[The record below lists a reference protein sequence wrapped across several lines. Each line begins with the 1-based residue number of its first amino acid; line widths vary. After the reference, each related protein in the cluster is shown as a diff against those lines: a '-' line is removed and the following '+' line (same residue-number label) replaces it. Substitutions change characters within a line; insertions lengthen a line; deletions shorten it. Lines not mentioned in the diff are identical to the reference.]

1 MLHFLTIAEYYEGF
15 GTKMNQLLLQVVNRL
30 PEPLMR
36 KFVKSYVDIQVKR
49 HVSLVVNGM
58 ENLNSDFKR
67 PYIFVCNHL
76 SNSDG
81 LVLNKVLEKEKIIFI
96 AGKKLE
102 ANSLT
107 NLGFKI
113 VRSIPITPNS
123 PDKDAIRKVLSA
135 VKEGNSILIF
145 PEGTRSRTSK
155 MLEGKK
161 GVLLFAK
168 LTNAPIV
175 PIGICGTEKFLPIN
189 KEMGKEA
196 FCDANITINIGKAF
210 NLPEKDVEETKDN
223 WETNCLNHIMT
234 GIAALLPNEYRGFYE
249 EISPLL

>member
-1 MLHFLTIAEYYEGF
+1 
-15 GTKMNQLLLQVVNRL
+15 MNRLLLQVVNRL

-36 KFVKSYVDIQVKR
+36 NFVKFYVDLQIKKHLKLEVKG
-49 HVSLVVNGM
+49 L
-58 ENLNSDFKR
+58 ENLNGDFKR
-67 PYIFVCNHL
+67 PCIFVCNHL

-81 LVLNKVLEKEKIIFI
+81 LVLNRVLEKEKIIFI

-135 VKEGNSILIF
+135 VKEGNNILIF
-145 PEGTRSRTSK
+145 PEGTRSRTAT

-161 GVLLFAK
+161 GIVLFAK
-168 LTNAPIV
+168 LTNASIV

-196 FCDANITINIGKAF
+196 FCDAKITINIGKAF
-210 NLPEKDVEETKDN
+210 NLPEKGEEETKDS
-223 WETNCLNHIMT
+223 WETNCLNYIMT
-234 GIAALLPNEYRGFYE
+234 GIAGLLPREYRGFYE
-249 EISPLL
+249 EKSPLL